1 MKVYVMVT
9 NDRYELP
16 VYVADS
22 PAEMAEATGCNPK
35 TVYQMVS
42 RYNAGTIKKSR
53 FISVEIEDD
62 EDENVLLIRQF
73 LDGKIDAM
81 CASRKCGISLTAF
94 YMRVRTYCEKHGIEQ
109 PRDCR
114 GHRMY
119 VGRRSYQG

>member
-1 MKVYVMVT
+1 MRVYVMVT

-53 FISVEIEDD
+53 FISVEIEDY

-73 LDGKIDAM
+73 LSGEIDAM
-81 CASRKCGISLTAF
+81 CGARKCGISRSAF
-94 YMRVRTYCEKHGIEQ
+94 YQRVRAYCEKHGIEQ

-114 GHRMY
+114 RHRMY